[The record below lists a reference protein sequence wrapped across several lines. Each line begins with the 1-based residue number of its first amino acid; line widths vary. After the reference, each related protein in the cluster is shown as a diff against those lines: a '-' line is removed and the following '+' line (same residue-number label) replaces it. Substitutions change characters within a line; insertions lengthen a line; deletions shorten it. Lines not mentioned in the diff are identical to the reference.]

1 MVLKEKARE
10 REGEREREGGPH
22 GEAMPSNL
30 LTIALFELAPLACI
44 FALFACILEVVL
56 VLHVCTCT
64 KQRKPKPADKQK
76 RERENK

>member
-10 REGEREREGGPH
+10 RERERGGGGPH

-56 VLHVCTCT
+56 MLQVCTCT
-64 KQRKPKPADKQK
+64 KHRKPKPADKQK
-76 RERENK
+76 RK